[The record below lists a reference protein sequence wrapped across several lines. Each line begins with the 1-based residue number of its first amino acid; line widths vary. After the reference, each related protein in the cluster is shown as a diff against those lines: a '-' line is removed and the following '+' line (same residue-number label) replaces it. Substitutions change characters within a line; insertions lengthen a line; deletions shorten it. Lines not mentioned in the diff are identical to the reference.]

1 MDARALLPY
10 LMRYEL
16 ADRQDQ
22 EVISNPLMT
31 NRDRNIYVIQR
42 APYKSSSAFEKFV
55 KCLEKAD
62 PQSELATQLRQRMSK
77 TLHQYHCTPI
87 YYNTLLACYYVV
99 AM

>member
-1 MDARALLPY
+1 
-10 LMRYEL
+10 MRYEL

-62 PQSELATQLRQRMSK
+62 PQSELASQLRQRMSK
-77 TLHQYHCTPI
+77 TLHQCHCTPI

>member
-16 ADRQDQ
+16 ADRRDQ
-22 EVISNPLMT
+22 NVISNPWMSDQ
-31 NRDRNIYVIQR
+31 DRNMYVLQR
-42 APYKSSSAFEKFV
+42 APYKNSSAFEKFV
-55 KCLEKAD
+55 KCLEEAD
-62 PQSELATQLRQRMSK
+62 PQSELASQLRQRMSQ

-87 YYNTLLACYYVV
+87 CYNTLLAHYYGV

>member
-1 MDARALLPY
+1 
-10 LMRYEL
+10 MRYEL

-42 APYKSSSAFEKFV
+42 APYKNLSAFEKFV

-77 TLHQYHCTPI
+77 TLHHCTPI
-87 YYNTLLACYYVV
+87 YYSTLLARYYVV